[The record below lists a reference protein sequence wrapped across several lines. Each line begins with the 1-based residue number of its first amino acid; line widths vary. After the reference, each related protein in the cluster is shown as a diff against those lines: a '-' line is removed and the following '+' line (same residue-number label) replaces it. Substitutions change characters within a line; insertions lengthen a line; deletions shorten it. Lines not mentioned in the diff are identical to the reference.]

1 MINIGRAD
9 TAIEAARLRRDYLK
23 RLSRSGDTDNP
34 SSEIPRDADG
44 ASLPGGSL
52 EQQQPRAT
60 FAGGKLPQQQLQADT
75 WWCAVRTLRAVR
87 CLQGLHL

>member
-9 TAIEAARLRRDYLK
+9 TAIDRLRHLK
-23 RLSRSGDTDNP
+23 RLSHSGDTENT
-34 SSEIPRDADG
+34 SEIPRDADG

-60 FAGGKLPQQQLQADT
+60 FAGGKLPQQRLQADT
-75 WWCAVRTLRAVR
+75 WWCPVRTLRAVR